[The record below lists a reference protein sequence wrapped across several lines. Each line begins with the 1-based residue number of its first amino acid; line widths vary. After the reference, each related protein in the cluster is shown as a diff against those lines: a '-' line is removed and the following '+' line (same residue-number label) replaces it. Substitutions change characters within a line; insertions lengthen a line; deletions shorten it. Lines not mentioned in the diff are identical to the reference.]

1 MGEWGGGGG
10 IVVEQREGLLGDQ
23 REGGIKWVS
32 RRKEG
37 GIQGVSGGREG
48 GNDLVGE

>member
-10 IVVEQREGLLGDQ
+10 IKWLSRGRDYVGDQ

-37 GIQGVSGGREG
+37 GIRGVSGGREG
-48 GNDLVGE
+48 GRE

>member
-1 MGEWGGGGG
+1 M
-10 IVVEQREGLLGDQ
+10 GDQ

-37 GIQGVSGGREG
+37 GIQGGREG
-48 GNDLVGE
+48 GNDLMGE